1 MRGHSLT
8 IGKPQAASP
17 RRESSPLPPP
27 PAAAAVAAA
36 NPVAHLS
43 LVVAGEGRE
52 EGVMAAAVREVGS
65 KAELEAAVGG
75 ARAAAVHFWAAWCE
89 ASKQMDEVF
98 AHLAVDFPHAVF
110 LRVEAEEQPEISE
123 AYGVAAV
130 PYFVFL
136 KQNGASATSSA
147 EDALNKRLEQLV
159 NSHPVFLFMKG
170 TPEQPRCGFSR
181 KVVDVLKQEG
191 VEFGSFDIL
200 TDNDVREGMKKFSN
214 WPTFPQLYCKGELLG
229 GCDIV
234 IAMHESGELKDVFK
248 EHNIPLQPQGR
259 KNEEAVKAEPDTEKS
274 GAVPEPALLTAAQKA
289 RLESLVNSS
298 PVMVFIKGTPEEPKC
313 GFSGKLVHILKQ
325 EKIPFSSFD
334 ILTDDE
340 VRQGLKVL
348 SNWPSYPQLYINGE
362 LVGGSDIVMEMH
374 KSGELKKVLSEKGI
388 IAKESLEDRLKALIS
403 SAPVMLF
410 MKGTPDAPRC
420 GFSSKVVNALKQAG
434 VSFGSFDILS
444 DEEVRQGLK
453 TYSNWPTFPQL
464 YYKTE
469 LIGGC
474 DIVLEL
480 EKSGELKSTLSD
492 LLRGLSVAVEE
503 AVSPSPPPPPPRQ
516 PQEDSA
522 SPSPPP
528 PGKPQEGSVDA
539 EEKASPSPPPSRRQK
554 DSLFRRIAA
563 AEDPRLPLSPVL
575 EQWSFAEERPV
586 AKPEIQSII
595 KYLCRRRRFSQALQ
609 LSMWMTER
617 LHLHLSPGD
626 VAYRLELITK
636 VHGLDRAVEYFD
648 SMPDQLKQQQCYGSL
663 LKCYAEAKCVEKAEE
678 LFEKIGGMGMA
689 SSYAY
694 NVMMRLY
701 LQNGQVER
709 VHSMYQAMEESG
721 IAPDIFTTDTLVA
734 AYAVAEDIEAIEKV
748 LEKANSCNDLMTWHS
763 YATIGKVFMQSG
775 KQERALQAFQE
786 SEKKIAK
793 KSNRVAYGFLL
804 TMYADLGM
812 NSEVDRIWDV
822 YRSRVPASAC
832 NSMYMCR
839 ISVLLKMND
848 IVGAE
853 KAYEEWESKHVYHDP
868 RLINL
873 LLTAYCKE
881 GLMEKAEALVDQFIK
896 KGRTPFANTW
906 YKLAGGYFK
915 VGQASKA
922 VDLTKKALASASSE
936 WIPDL
941 TNVLLSLNYFTEQK
955 NVEAAEEMAS
965 LSQRLVPPTRD
976 VYHGLLKTY
985 VNTGKPVSDLLDRM
999 KKDGM
1004 EADEET
1010 EKILAGEVH

>member
-480 EKSGELKSTLSD
+480 EKSGELKSTLSELRDDSGSRNGTRDARRGANAHASGRTASVSEGHVFSNHNGTDGPLIIPGVLLKDVVSD
-492 LLRGLSVAVEE
+492 L
-503 AVSPSPPPPPPRQ
+503 
-516 PQEDSA
+516 
-522 SPSPPP
+522 
-528 PGKPQEGSVDA
+528 
-539 EEKASPSPPPSRRQK
+539 
-554 DSLFRRIAA
+554 
-563 AEDPRLPLSPVL
+563 PV
-575 EQWSFAEERPV
+575 
-586 AKPEIQSII
+586 
-595 KYLCRRRRFSQALQ
+595 
-609 LSMWMTER
+609 
-617 LHLHLSPGD
+617 HLLGYGNI
-626 VAYRLELITK
+626 AYRLWEAIK
-636 VHGLDRAVEYFD
+636 GNKKISKIWCAWVGQDGSHGLDGCDTYEQSDFAIINFSYTFELGRKWSSDDQDLPISAGSFFVIDDAGHRGKRRKKSFSDQEASSEESNGQSSSAHD
-648 SMPDQLKQQQCYGSL
+648 NSQAIITGSPTGTSHNLQVGLLSSKSMRRELRKQKRL
-663 LKCYAEAKCVEKAEE
+663 AAEKAC
-678 LFEKIGGMGMA
+678 
-689 SSYAY
+689 
-694 NVMMRLY
+694 
-701 LQNGQVER
+701 
-709 VHSMYQAMEESG
+709 
-721 IAPDIFTTDTLVA
+721 DICGRPML
-734 AYAVAEDIEAIEKV
+734 
-748 LEKANSCNDLMTWHS
+748 LEKDVATLLNCKTGNLACSSRNSSGAFHLFHTSCLVHW
-763 YATIGKVFMQSG
+763 TILCQY
-775 KQERALQAFQE
+775 EILAD
-786 SEKKIAK
+786 KIASK
-793 KSNRVAYGFLL
+793 GKSNRGRKAKNAPKKITSILCPECQG
-804 TMYADLGM
+804 TGIHIEGDDLEKPTISLSEMFRYKLKAIEAHKAWMKSPEVLENCSTGLHFPAEHID
-812 NSEVDRIWDV
+812 NSEEQEVM
-822 YRSRVPASAC
+822 P
-832 NSMYMCR
+832 
-839 ISVLLKMND
+839 LK
-848 IVGAE
+848 
-853 KAYEEWESKHVYHDP
+853 S
-868 RLINL
+868 
-873 LLTAYCKE
+873 
-881 GLMEKAEALVDQFIK
+881 
-896 KGRTPFANTW
+896 
-906 YKLAGGYFK
+906 LAFY
-915 VGQASKA
+915 
-922 VDLTKKALASASSE
+922 
-936 WIPDL
+936 
-941 TNVLLSLNYFTEQK
+941 
-955 NVEAAEEMAS
+955 AA
-965 LSQRLVPPTRD
+965 
-976 VYHGLLKTY
+976 
-985 VNTGKPVSDLLDRM
+985 
-999 KKDGM
+999 DG
-1004 EADEET
+1004 
-1010 EKILAGEVH
+1010 